1 MRDDVVLGRG
11 TLGTSQPVDSGR
23 HVIVVTSIGRREKRY
38 EVTVADGEDKEVS
51 VASGEPLDDVKPAAT
66 VVTPLAVTTTTTPGV
81 TPAPVHDGS
90 VQRTTAFVVGGVGVA
105 AFVTGTIFGVVA
117 LSRLSAANASC
128 TGNVCANQ
136 DAVNTFH
143 GAQSFAV
150 VSDVTIGVGLALV
163 GTAVFLLVSAPHGPA
178 ASARSIP
185 MWLGGRF

>member
-1 MRDDVVLGRG
+1 M
-11 TLGTSQPVDSGR
+11 
-23 HVIVVTSIGRREKRY
+23 VTSIGRREKRY

-51 VASGEPLDDVKPAAT
+51 VASGEPLDEKPAVT

-90 VQRTTAFVVGGVGVA
+90 VQRTAAFVVGGVGVA

-117 LSRLSAANASC
+117 LSRLSSANASC